1 MTEVVVVDRSVHVSS
16 QAAFDPAVE
25 FKSWFWRFWLL
36 NHFLRFLVLLAVRSL
51 RNLGTRTWSRGGLLC
66 VAPTRSQSI
75 SNNQDC
81 RSKSSRSLS
90 LIHGSSTTLV
100 GYKKSMFLSVRK
112 LSASLSVVMCGPGN
126 VSACRLL
133 GWPSGCMRSIPAL
146 PSSIPGETG
155 LCPEAEGHCLGPARL
170 RLQMWQ
176 DIFSLENQNSS

>member
-1 MTEVVVVDRSVHVSS
+1 MTEVVVVDRSVRVSS

-112 LSASLSVVMCGPGN
+112 LSASRVSCDVWTGERIS
-126 VSACRLL
+126 VSASWLAFRLYAKHPRFAL
-133 GWPSGCMRSIPAL
+133 FDPRRNWAVPRSRRAL
-146 PSSIPGETG
+146 LRASPFK
-155 LCPEAEGHCLGPARL
+155 AANVARHFL
-170 RLQMWQ
+170 P
-176 DIFSLENQNSS
+176 